1 MCEARQ
7 AFRPRDGAPRLRRD
21 PAAASGQGGWMDESG
36 IQQKPLTWPRELRY
50 ATRPGTGKEET
61 MPELPSNI
69 QANLDGWRGHS
80 NSVQQFVTPH

>member
-1 MCEARQ
+1 
-7 AFRPRDGAPRLRRD
+7 
-21 PAAASGQGGWMDESG
+21 MDESG

-50 ATRPGTGKEET
+50 ATRTGTGKEET
-61 MPELPSNI
+61 MPELLSNI